1 MRPRTPST
9 PSSSRELPGWTPA
22 SILLTIEAMPF
33 AARIARDARRM
44 IGLALASAALF
55 AAAAPADEGD
65 AEAPALEKRYADW
78 LDMVDL
84 MITDEEKEF
93 FTSITVDFR
102 RDAFI
107 ERFWKERDP
116 DPRTSMNELRLPWEE
131 HAEIARRRWGN
142 LLDARSQVL
151 MLKGEPYTKCLER
164 TREMEVWYYEISEE
178 EVFPLTL
185 FTNVQS
191 RPYIVYTPF
200 VIYHPCLRAKPKPMT
215 LRESCDGINPELMAR
230 EITRRYRGSSTY
242 EHAVDLFLEPPTAP
256 SKEWVASFA
265 AFTTDLPATAETFN
279 IEFDVAFPGY
289 HQQRTVVEGIAVV
302 PAGVA
307 GTLDLVAG
315 GSPEEAAGKH
325 QFLVTG
331 EVVRD
336 GRLFDNF
343 RYSFEV
349 PAGGGA
355 VPLIFQR
362 YLRPGP
368 VTLLVKIEDLFAR
381 RFARAEKSFEVPRVE
396 KEADVPGLADTE
408 LMRMLA
414 EANAAAARGEH
425 ILRLVTPPRTVLTGL
440 ARFKTFVAGN
450 FDKVSFFLDGKP
462 ILTKRRPPYSV
473 ELDLGDTPIPHLLRA
488 TGFDEEGEE
497 LAFDEIQLNPGGQR
511 FRARLVEP
519 RSGGSY
525 RRSVPIQVDVQ
536 APDGKTVDRV
546 ELYLDEERVAT
557 LYQPPFAQ
565 PLLLPQEQAMVYVR
579 ALAYL
584 TDGNSTEDVVFINA
598 PDYLEEIDVQM
609 VEVYATVHDKEG
621 RPVLGLEEAAFT
633 VAEDGQRQ
641 QLRRFE
647 WVSDLPI
654 HAALLLDVS
663 ASMEDNLETVA
674 GAALGFVE
682 QTITEKDRLALLT
695 FNERP
700 DVVQAFTNDVA
711 AVQGSLA
718 ALRSEGGTAI
728 YDSLVFALHY
738 FHGVRGQKALLL
750 LSDGQDES
758 SGFAFDDTLEYARRA
773 AVTVYTIGIGEAAT
787 ARAHRKVLRKIA
799 AETGGRAF
807 FVEATSELEAIYAA
821 IQEELR
827 SQYLLVYQSTR
838 TKDPAQFRQVE
849 VKVDRGHEVRAMS
862 GYYP

>member
-1 MRPRTPST
+1 MYPLLRCIALMLTIT
-9 PSSSRELPGWTPA
+9 ALPAGILVADEADDPTAEETPA
-22 SILLTIEAMPF
+22 L
-33 AARIARDARRM
+33 DARY
-44 IGLALASAALF
+44 S
-55 AAAAPADEGD
+55 
-65 AEAPALEKRYADW
+65 DW
-78 LDMVDL
+78 LEMVDQ
-84 MITDEEKEF
+84 MITEEEKSYF
-93 FTSITVDFR
+93 LDLAVDFR

-116 DPRTSMNELRLPWEE
+116 DPRTRLNELRLPWEE
-131 HAEIARRRWGN
+131 YATIARSRYST

-164 TREMEVWYYEISEE
+164 TKEMEIWYYEISEE

-185 FTNVQS
+185 FTNIQN
-191 RPYIVYTPF
+191 RPYVVFSTFKIFNPS
-200 VIYHPCLRAKPKPMT
+200 LRAKVKPMT
-215 LRESCDGINPELMAR
+215 LRESCGGINPELMAKQV
-230 EITRRYRGSSTY
+230 TRRYKGSFTY
-242 EHAVDLFLEPPTAP
+242 DEAVEKFLEPPKPP
-256 SKEWVASFA
+256 SAEWVASFA
-265 AFTTDLPATAETFN
+265 AFTTDLPADVETFEIN
-279 IEFDVAFPGY
+279 FEVAFPGY

-302 PAGVA
+302 PPGIA
-307 GTLDLVAG
+307 GTLDLNEDAD
-315 GSPEEAAGKH
+315 PEGAPGAPEHTAPMH
-325 QFLVTG
+325 QFLITG

-336 GRLFDNF
+336 GGLFDNF

-349 PAGGGA
+349 PADVAGPAA

-368 VTLLVKIEDLFAR
+368 VTLMIKVEDLLAR
-381 RFARAEKSFEVPRVE
+381 RFARAEKSVEVPRVE
-396 KEADVPGLADTE
+396 KAADVPGLEDSE

-425 ILRLVTPPRTVLTGL
+425 ILRLVAPPRTVLTGL

-450 FDKVSFFLDGKP
+450 FDRVSFLLDGKT
-462 ILTKRRPPYSV
+462 IMTKRRPPYSV
-473 ELDLGDTPIPHLLRA
+473 EIDLGDTPIPHLLRA
-488 TGFDEEGEE
+488 SGFDENGEE
-497 LAFDEIQLNPGGQR
+497 LASDELQLNPGGQR
-511 FRARLVEP
+511 FRARLSEP
-519 RSGGSY
+519 RAGGRY
-525 RRSVPIQVDVQ
+525 RRSVPVVVDVQ

-546 ELYLDEERVAT
+546 ELFLDEQRVAT
-557 LYQPPFAQ
+557 LYQPPFSQ
-565 PLLLPQEQAMVYVR
+565 PLLLPSDQAMVYVR

-609 VEVYATVHDKEG
+609 VEIYATVHDKQG
-621 RPVLGLEEAAFT
+621 RPMLDLQEAAFSVT
-633 VAEDGQRQ
+633 EDGQPQ
-641 QLRRFE
+641 NLRRFE
-647 WVSDLPI
+647 WVNDLPI

-663 ASMEDNLETVA
+663 ASMEDSLETA
-674 GAALGFVE
+674 TGAALGFVE
-682 QTITEKDRLALLT
+682 QTIRDKDRLALMT

-700 DVVQAFTNDVA
+700 QVVQRFTNDVA
-711 AVQGSLA
+711 VVQGSLA

-758 SGFAFDDTLEYARRA
+758 SGFAFEDTLEYARRA
-773 AVTVYTIGIGEAAT
+773 GVTVYTIGLGEAANQ
-787 ARAHRKVLRKIA
+787 RAHRKVLRRIA
-799 AETGGRAF
+799 EETGGRAF
-807 FVEATSELEAIYAA
+807 VVEAISQLEAIYAA

-827 SQYLLVYQSTR
+827 SQYLLVYQSTS

-849 VKVDRGHEVRAMS
+849 VKVEGADEVRTMS

>member
-1 MRPRTPST
+1 MD
-9 PSSSRELPGWTPA
+9 WTPA
-22 SILLTIEAMPF
+22 PILLTIEDMP
-33 AARIARDARRM
+33 ARDRIAGIVLMLTA
-44 IGLALASAALF
+44 GLPLAAGAAETDEAEGSPPALAAH
-55 AAAAPADEGD
+55 
-65 AEAPALEKRYADW
+65 YADW
-78 LDMVDL
+78 LEMVDQ
-84 MITDEEKEF
+84 MITEEEKAF
-93 FTSITVDFR
+93 FLEIDADFR

-116 DPRTSMNELRLPWEE
+116 YPRTRMNELRVLWEE
-131 HAEIARRRWGN
+131 HAEIARSRYPT
-142 LLDARSQVL
+142 LLDARAEVL
-151 MLKGEPYTKCLER
+151 MLKGEPYTQCFER
-164 TREMEVWYYEISEE
+164 FKEMEIWYYEVSEE

-185 FTNVQS
+185 YTNVQH
-191 RPYIVYTPF
+191 RPYVVFLPF
-200 VIYHPCLRAKPKPMT
+200 KIFSPSLRAKVKPMT
-215 LRESCDGINPELMAR
+215 LRESCDGLNPELMAKQ
-230 EITRRYRGSSTY
+230 ITHRYQGSFTY
-242 EHAVDLFLEPPTAP
+242 EEAVMKFLAPPEAP
-256 SKEWVASFA
+256 SEEWVASFA
-265 AFTTDLPATAETFN
+265 AMTSDLPAGAETF
-279 IEFDVAFPGY
+279 ELGFEVAFPGY

-302 PAGVA
+302 PPGVA
-307 GTLDLVAG
+307 GTLDLGEAG
-315 GSPEEAAGKH
+315 AQRRPEGAPTHRRPEGAPAH
-325 QFLVTG
+325 RFMLTG

-336 GRLFDNF
+336 DKLFDSF

-349 PAGGGA
+349 PAGDGAAPAA
-355 VPLIFQR
+355 VPLVFQR

-368 VTLLVKIEDLFAR
+368 VRMMLKVEDLFGR
-381 RFARAEKSFEVPRVE
+381 RFARAEKSFEVPKVE
-396 KEADVPGLADTE
+396 TAADVPGLADSE
-408 LMRMLA
+408 LMRILA
-414 EANAAAARGEH
+414 EANAAAARGET
-425 ILRLVTPPRTVLTGL
+425 ILRLVAPPRTVLTGL
-440 ARFKTFVAGN
+440 ARFKTFVAGD
-450 FDKVSFFLDGKP
+450 FDRVTFLLDGKP
-462 ILTKRRPPYSV
+462 ILTKRRAPYSV

-488 TGFDEEGEE
+488 VGTGAGGEE
-497 LAFDEIQLNPGGQR
+497 LASDELQLNPGGQR
-511 FRARLVEP
+511 FRVRLSQP
-519 RSGGSY
+519 RAGQRY
-525 RRSVPIQVDVQ
+525 RRSVPAVVDVQ

-546 ELYLDEERVAT
+546 ELYLDEQRVAT

-565 PLLLPQEQAMVYVR
+565 PLLLPEDEAMVYVR

-609 VEVYATVHDKEG
+609 VEVYASVHDKAG
-621 RPVLGLEEAAFT
+621 RPVLGLEEAAFA
-633 VAEDGQRQ
+633 VVEDGERQ

-663 ASMEDNLETVA
+663 ASMKGSLETVTET
-674 GAALGFVE
+674 ALGFVE
-682 QTITEKDRLALLT
+682 QTVQDKDRLALLT

-700 DVVQAFTNDVA
+700 DVVQGFTNDVA

-758 SGFAFDDTLEYARRA
+758 SGFAFEDTLEYARRA
-773 AVTVYTIGIGEAAT
+773 AVTVYAIGIGEAAT
-787 ARAHRKVLRKIA
+787 ERAHRKVLHKIA

-827 SQYLLVYQSTR
+827 SQYLLVYQSTSTR
-838 TKDPAQFRQVE
+838 DPAQFRQVE
-849 VKVDRGHEVRAMS
+849 VVASGGHEVRAMS